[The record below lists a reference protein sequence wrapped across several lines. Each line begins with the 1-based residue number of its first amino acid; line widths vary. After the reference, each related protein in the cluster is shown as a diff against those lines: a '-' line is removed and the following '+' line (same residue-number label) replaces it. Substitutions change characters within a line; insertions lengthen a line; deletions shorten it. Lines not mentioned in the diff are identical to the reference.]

1 MNIRLALLLPAFLL
15 AAASAQAQI
24 NPFRHSQN
32 APPLVDSD
40 LAMLEQAGQKLLTD
54 EAPAPGASQVWQN
67 DATGAGG
74 TITYVGPTKRK
85 VAGTTYA
92 CRKVNYSVTVKTRH
106 TPRTTSV
113 AWCHQAD
120 GSWKI
125 N

>member
-1 MNIRLALLLPAFLL
+1 MKIRLVLLLPGFLL

-24 NPFRHSQN
+24 NPFRHNQN
-32 APPLVDSD
+32 APPLADTD

-54 EAPAPGASQVWQN
+54 AAPAPDTSEIWQN

-74 TITYVGPTKRK
+74 TVTYIGPTKRK
-85 VAGTTYA
+85 VAGVTYA
-92 CRKVNYSVTVKTRH
+92 CRKMKYSVTLKTRPA
-106 TPRTTSV
+106 PRITVV

-120 GSWKI
+120 GSWKL